1 MRADLAVKNGRVVF
15 PGVGVTPADL
25 AVRDGKISAVLAPGQ
40 TLEADRTIDA
50 GGLTV
55 FPGLV
60 DPHTHLT
67 MGDSPEPYMTETRTA
82 AIGGV
87 TSVLT
92 YLFQSNPYAG
102 LFAEEHERVE
112 SQAYV
117 DVGFHFGA
125 VTDEQREELN
135 RYAEEYGVNS
145 YKFFM
150 SFRGE
155 EGEYLGIE
163 GIDDGLM
170 YDFFSGIAR
179 LDGGVVATHPE
190 NIEIVWRL
198 RSRLMEDGR
207 EDLKAWMESRPDFVE
222 AENVSRALHIARQA
236 GVTLY
241 VPHLSCALGLDEV
254 RRFRDRY
261 GNFFVETC
269 PHYLTHTSNDG
280 TDTLAKVNPPLRT
293 DEDRAALWEGLADG
307 GIQVVGSDHVPRRAT
322 HKEGGIWKASAG
334 FPGLATLLPVLIS
347 EGFHGRGLP
356 LARIAELTSENP
368 ARIYGLYPKKGAIQ
382 VGSDADLTL
391 VDLDLEREV
400 RAGDLGS
407 DCDFSLYEGWKLKG
421 WPVTTILGGDV
432 IYENGELKG
441 TPGQGSYLP
450 RTKREGGV

>member
-1 MRADLAVKNGRVVF
+1 MKADLAVKNGQVVL
-15 PGVGVTPADL
+15 PGVGVTPIDL
-25 AVRDGKISAVLAPGQ
+25 AVRDGKIVALLGTGQ
-40 TLEADRTIDA
+40 PLEADRTIDA
-50 GGLTV
+50 SGLTV

-67 MGDSPEPYMTETRTA
+67 MGDSPKPYMTETRTA
-82 AIGGV
+82 AVGGV
-87 TSVLT
+87 TSILT
-92 YLFQSNPYAG
+92 YLFQSSPYAD
-102 LFAEEHERVE
+102 LFAKDRERVE
-112 SQAYV
+112 SQAHV

-125 VTDEQREELN
+125 VTDEQRQELDS
-135 RYAEEYGVNS
+135 YAGEYGVTS

-170 YDFFSGIAR
+170 YDFFSDIAQ

-198 RSRLMEDGR
+198 RARLIQDGR

-222 AENVSRALHIARQA
+222 TENISRALHIARQT

-241 VPHLSCALGLDEV
+241 IPHLTCALGLEEV

-261 GNFFVETC
+261 DNYFVETC
-269 PHYLTHTSNDG
+269 PHYLTHTSTDG
-280 TDTLAKVNPPLRT
+280 PGTLAKVNPPLRM
-293 DEDRAALWEGLADG
+293 DEDREALWEGLADG
-307 GIQVVGSDHVPRRAT
+307 SVQVVGSDHVPRRST

-334 FPGLATLLPVLIS
+334 FPGLATLLPVLLS
-347 EGFHGRGLP
+347 EGYHRRGLP

-368 ARIYGLYPKKGAIQ
+368 AKIYGLYPQKGTIQ

-400 RAGDLGS
+400 RAEDLGS
-407 DCDFSLYEGWKLKG
+407 DCDFSLYEDWKLRG
-421 WPVTTILGGDV
+421 WPVTTILRGKV
-432 IYENGELKG
+432 IYENDELKG
-441 TPGQGSYLP
+441 TPGQGRYLH
-450 RTKREGGV
+450 RGKEEHS

>member
-1 MRADLAVKNGRVVF
+1 MRADLVVKNGRVVF
-15 PGVGVTPADL
+15 PGAGVVPADL
-25 AVRDGKISAVLAPGQ
+25 AVRGGKIEAVLAPGQ

-50 GGLTV
+50 GGLTI

-67 MGDSPEPYMTETRTA
+67 MGDSPEPYATETRTA
-82 AIGGV
+82 AVGGV

-92 YLFQSNPYAG
+92 YLFQSSPYAE
-102 LFAEEHERVE
+102 LFARDHERVE

-125 VTDEQREELN
+125 VTDEQREELD
-135 RYAEEYGVNS
+135 RYAGEYGVTS

-150 SFRGE
+150 SFRGK

-207 EDLKAWMESRPDFVE
+207 QDLKAWMESRPDFVE
-222 AENVSRALHIARQA
+222 AENISRALHIARQT

-261 GNFFVETC
+261 DDYFVETC
-269 PHYLTHTSNDG
+269 PHYLTHTSGDG
-280 TDTLAKVNPPLRT
+280 AEALAKVNPPLRT
-293 DEDRAALWEGLADG
+293 DEDREALWEGLADG
-307 GIQVVGSDHVPRRAT
+307 SIQVVGSDHVPRRST

-347 EGFHGRGLP
+347 EGHHRRGLP
-356 LARIAELTSENP
+356 LARIVELTSESP

-400 RAGDLGS
+400 RAEDLGS

-432 IYENGELKG
+432 IYENGELKR
-441 TPGQGSYLP
+441 TPGQGRYLY
-450 RTKREGGV
+450 RGKGGA

>member
-1 MRADLAVKNGRVVF
+1 MMADLAIKNGRVVF
-15 PGVGVTPADL
+15 PGVGIVPADL
-25 AVRDGKISAVLAPGQ
+25 AVRSGEIAAVLAPGQ
-40 TLEADRTIDA
+40 TLQADRTIDA
-50 GGLTV
+50 SGLTV

-92 YLFQSNPYAG
+92 YLFQSSPYTD
-102 LFAEEHERVE
+102 LFEEDLNRVR

-125 VTDEQREELN
+125 VTDEQRGELDL
-135 RYAEEYGVNS
+135 YAERYGVTS

-155 EGEYLGIE
+155 EGAYLGIA

-170 YDFFSGIAR
+170 YDFFSGIAG

-198 RSRLMEDGR
+198 RSRLMQNGR

-222 AENVSRALHIARQA
+222 AENISRALHIARQT

-261 GNFFVETC
+261 DNYFVETC
-269 PHYLTHTSNDG
+269 PHYLTHTSGDG
-280 TDTLAKVNPPLRT
+280 ASTLAKVNPPLRT
-293 DEDRAALWEGLADG
+293 DEDREALWEGLADG
-307 GIQVVGSDHVPRRAT
+307 AIQVVGSDHVPRRST

-347 EGFHGRGLP
+347 EGYHRRGLS
-356 LARIAELTSENP
+356 LARIAELTSESP
-368 ARIYGLYPKKGAIQ
+368 ARIYGLYPKKGTIQ

-400 RAGDLGS
+400 RAEELGS
-407 DCDFSLYEGWKLKG
+407 DCDFSLYEGWRLKG
-421 WPVTTILGGDV
+421 WPVTTILRGEV
-432 IYENGELKG
+432 IYESGKLKG
-441 TPGQGSYLP
+441 TPGQGQYLP
-450 RTKREGGV
+450 RGKRGGA

>member
-1 MRADLAVKNGRVVF
+1 MRADLAVKNGQVVF
-15 PGVGVTPADL
+15 PGVGVATADL
-25 AVRDGKISAVLAPGQ
+25 AVQDGKIAALLVPGQ
-40 TLEADRTIDA
+40 PLEADRTIDA
-50 GGLTV
+50 DGLTV

-82 AIGGV
+82 AVGGV

-92 YLFQSNPYAG
+92 YLFQSSPYAD
-102 LFAEEHERVE
+102 LFARDRERVE

-125 VTDEQREELN
+125 VTDEQREELD
-135 RYAEEYGVNS
+135 RYAEEYGVTS

-179 LDGGVVATHPE
+179 LAGGVVATHPE

-198 RSRLMEDGR
+198 RARLIEDGR

-222 AENVSRALHIARQA
+222 AENVSRALHIARQT

-241 VPHLSCALGLDEV
+241 IPHLSCALGLDEV

-261 GNFFVETC
+261 DNYFVETC
-269 PHYLTHTSNDG
+269 PHYLTQTSTDRE
-280 TDTLAKVNPPLRT
+280 DTLAKVNPPLRT
-293 DEDRAALWEGLADG
+293 DKDREALWEGLADG
-307 GIQVVGSDHVPRRAT
+307 SVQVVGSDHVPRRST

-334 FPGLATLLPVLIS
+334 FPGLATLLPILIS
-347 EGFHGRGLP
+347 EGHHRRGLS

-382 VGSDADLTL
+382 VGGDADLAL
-391 VDLDLEREV
+391 VDLNLEQEV
-400 RAGDLGS
+400 RAEELGS
-407 DCDFSLYEGWKLKG
+407 DCDFSLYEGLKLKG
-421 WPVTTILGGDV
+421 WPVTTILRGKV
-432 IYENGELKG
+432 IYENGDLKEA
-441 TPGQGSYLP
+441 PGQGRYLY
-450 RTKREGGV
+450 RGKEGHS

>member
-1 MRADLAVKNGRVVF
+1 MRADLAVKNGQVVF
-15 PGVGVTPADL
+15 PSIGVVPADL
-25 AVRDGKISAVLAPGQ
+25 AVREGKIAAVQAPGQ

-50 GGLTV
+50 DGLTI

-67 MGDSPEPYMTETRTA
+67 MGDSPEPYRTETRTA

-92 YLFQSNPYAG
+92 YLFQSSPYAD
-102 LFAEEHERVE
+102 LFAKDRERVE

-125 VTDEQREELN
+125 VTDKQREQLD
-135 RYAEEYGVNS
+135 RYAEEYGVTS

-198 RSRLMEDGR
+198 RARLMQDGR

-222 AENVSRALHIARQA
+222 TENISRALHIARQT

-241 VPHLSCALGLDEV
+241 IPHLSCALGLDEV

-261 GNFFVETC
+261 DNYFVETC
-269 PHYLTHTSNDG
+269 PHYLTHTSTDG
-280 TDTLAKVNPPLRT
+280 SGMLAKVNPPLRT
-293 DEDRAALWEGLADG
+293 DEDRDALWEGLADG
-307 GIQVVGSDHVPRRAT
+307 SIQVVGSDHVPRRST

-347 EGFHGRGLP
+347 EGHHRRGLP
-356 LARIAELTSENP
+356 LARIAELSSENP
-368 ARIYGLYPKKGAIQ
+368 AKIYGLYPKKGAIQ
-382 VGSDADLTL
+382 VGSEADLAL
-391 VDLDLEREV
+391 VDLNLEREV
-400 RAGDLGS
+400 RAEDLGS

-421 WPVTTILGGDV
+421 WPVTTILRGDV
-432 IYENGELKG
+432 IYDNGELEG
-441 TPGQGSYLP
+441 MPGQGRYLY
-450 RTKREGGV
+450 RGKKGA

>member
-1 MRADLAVKNGRVVF
+1 MKADLAVKNGRLVF
-15 PGVGVTPADL
+15 PGEGVAPADL
-25 AVRDGKISAVLAPGQ
+25 AVRDGKIAAVLSPGQ
-40 TLEADRTIDA
+40 ALEADRVIDA

-67 MGDSPEPYMTETRTA
+67 MGDSPEPYLTETRTA

-87 TSVLT
+87 TTVLT
-92 YLFQSNPYAG
+92 YLFQSTPYAD
-102 LFAEEHERVE
+102 LFEKDRGQTE

-125 VTDEQREELN
+125 VTDEQRAELD
-135 RYAEEYGVNS
+135 RYAGEYGVTS

-150 SFRGE
+150 SFRGD
-155 EGEYLGIE
+155 EGKYLGIE
-163 GIDDGLM
+163 GVDDGLM
-170 YDFFSGIAR
+170 YDFFSDIAR
-179 LDGGVVATHPE
+179 KFGGVVATHPE

-198 RSRLMEDGR
+198 RPRLIEDGR

-222 AENVSRALHIARQA
+222 AENVARALRIARQT

-261 GNFFVETC
+261 DDYFVETC

-307 GIQVVGSDHVPRRAT
+307 SIQTVGSDHVPRRSS

-334 FPGLATLLPVLIS
+334 FPGLATLLPVLLS
-347 EGFHGRGLP
+347 EGHHRRGLP

-391 VDLDLEREV
+391 VDLDLERQVKAE
-400 RAGDLGS
+400 DLGS
-407 DCDFSLYEGWKLKG
+407 YCDFSIYEDWNLKG
-421 WPVTTILGGDV
+421 WPVTTISRGNV
-432 IYENGELKG
+432 IYGDGKLEGKSG
-441 TPGQGSYLP
+441 WGRYLH
-450 RTKREGGV
+450 RAKMGA